1 MKKIS
6 NKKFKEIM
14 KSVATPAAEIV
25 TIGGVEVEVKRSIN
39 CLDMA
44 NFIDD
49 AMGYCFQDVD
59 GKTVYVAVW
68 TEFGYRMSV
77 VEYFTNINTDVSAD
91 EMLAFCFSGA
101 YMNIIS
107 VIDNNILDDL
117 WISYKDQIK
126 YRQKE
131 LLKASKV
138 DDLLDA
144 VLKFVETSSVD
155 VGKVDELIESI
166 NGLAAND
173 SKVVAETVKKLSD
186 SNGES

>member
-44 NFIDD
+44 HFIDN

-59 GKTVYVAVW
+59 GETVYVAAW